1 MMSVVLGLNGAMAS
15 ALAHA
20 SDVGH
25 PSAGGSHPRKAW
37 MGLVLAIEN
46 IRAHFPSRRT
56 SLLFLPAV
64 LLAMF
69 AISGR
74 ADEPIP
80 TDFLEVDHKTL
91 VSQADLVY
99 ETPVKSPVEGQ
110 PIGNGRMGTLVWT
123 SPQAVHF
130 QINRN
135 DVFAVN
141 RNHAGAQFGPTDYC
155 GGCANVV
162 IDVGGKP
169 FAADKAFR
177 QQLSLHDAESHVIGA
192 AVKVRCFVAS
202 HTDVLVLEIDD
213 RRVEPQPVRLTV
225 SMWRAPEVVRGSHAA
240 RHRFS
245 ESNDSVTVVQ
255 TFDEKDHHCESAVA
269 VRIVDE
275 GTEIQRTGEKR
286 RSMAAPAKRG
296 KRTIF
301 IASAASL
308 GGDNA
313 GGKSVVGDTALS
325 LLEAAQECKYDQLL
339 AEHLRWWHSF
349 WARTFV
355 RLTSEDG
362 AAESAQKVRYRHLY
376 HMASSSRGPLPP
388 KWNGSLFATAGD
400 DRQWG
405 SQFWVW
411 TTEMLHFP
419 LPKADAIDLMDPYF
433 DMYVRQLPNC
443 EKAARQRW
451 GSQGVYFPETTA
463 FDGPTVLPDDVAT
476 EFQDVLLGRKE
487 HTELSPRADAMCR
500 FDSHLRASTRPRE
513 DRYTWISHVASS
525 GSELAAQAWWRYRY
539 TGNTEWLRTHA
550 YPLLRGTVEFYRHLV
565 KRGEDGRYHLS
576 GTNAHED
583 FWGVND
589 GIMDLAAIR
598 GTAPLAIRA
607 AEILDVDADLR
618 VKWKELLHNLAPYP
632 MGRDPRAEALSG
644 GVLAEDVWAAGYLG
658 DVNGQHN
665 PEDVWLNP
673 VFPFEDWTMETHDSA
688 VDKIVQKTLD
698 LAPRH
703 ASVLKGAGLNTAIRT
718 PIAVSRAGR
727 GTELPAVLASYYA
740 AFSPL
745 PNGMSL
751 FEGATA
757 PSVEHL
763 GLLTTTLQDG
773 LVQSV
778 SPRPGESEII
788 RVFPAWPNEWQAS
801 FRLLVR
807 GGFVVS
813 SAAREGE
820 VELVEIHSR
829 RGETCRLRN
838 PWGRPCEVSEKG
850 GKAQVLSGDILQLD
864 TKPGGVYRVVPMEV
878 LPRLEGG
885 LEQQ

>member
-1 MMSVVLGLNGAMAS
+1 MA
-15 ALAHA
+15 
-20 SDVGH
+20 
-25 PSAGGSHPRKAW
+25 
-37 MGLVLAIEN
+37 
-46 IRAHFPSRRT
+46 
-56 SLLFLPAV
+56 LFG
-64 LLAMF
+64 
-69 AISGR
+69 IIGR

-80 TDFLEVDHKTL
+80 QSLLIVDHKTL

-123 SPQAVHF
+123 SPAAVHL

-141 RNHAGAQFGPTDYC
+141 RNHAGDQFGPTDYC
-155 GGCANVV
+155 GGCASVV
-162 IDVGGKP
+162 VDVGGMP
-169 FAADKAFR
+169 FAAGKTFR
-177 QQLSLHDAESHVIGA
+177 QRLSLHDAEAHVVGTAIRL
-192 AVKVRCFVAS
+192 RCFVAS
-202 HTDVLVLEIDD
+202 YTDVLVLEIDD
-213 RRVEPQPVRLTV
+213 QRVEPQPVRLTV
-225 SMWRAPEVVRGSHAA
+225 SMWRAPEVVRGNHAA
-240 RHRFS
+240 RYRFS
-245 ESNDSVTVVQ
+245 EWSDSVTVVQ
-255 TFDEKDHHCESAVA
+255 TFDEKDHHCASAVA
-269 VRIVDE
+269 VRVGDQ
-275 GTEIQRTGEKR
+275 GTDVQRAGER
-286 RSMAAPAKRG
+286 SRSMVAPAKRG
-296 KRTIF
+296 KRIIF
-301 IASAASL
+301 IASSASL
-308 GGDNA
+308 GGDGRRTGLPTRLYADGA
-313 GGKSVVGDTALS
+313 GDPSY
-325 LLEAAQECKYDQLL
+325 AAFSHLKPIETRSYDQLL
-339 AEHLRWWHSF
+339 GEHLRWWHEF

-376 HMASSSRGPLPP
+376 YMASSSRGALPP

-411 TTEMLHFP
+411 TTEMLYFP
-419 LPKADAIDLMDPYF
+419 LAKADAIDLTDPYF
-433 DMYVRQLPNC
+433 DMYVRQLPDC

-451 GSQGVYFPETTA
+451 GSRGAYFPETTA
-463 FDGPTVLPDDVAT
+463 FDGPTVLLNDVAA
-476 EFQDVLLGRKE
+476 EFQDVLLGRKK
-487 HTELSPRADAMCR
+487 HTELSPRADTMCR

-513 DRYTWISHVASS
+513 GRYTWISHVASS
-525 GSELAAQAWWRYRY
+525 GSELAVQAWWRYRY
-539 TGNTEWLRTHA
+539 TGDNEWLRTHA
-550 YPLLRGTVEFYRHLV
+550 YPLLRGTVEFYQHLV
-565 KRGEDGRYHLS
+565 RKGEDGRYHLS

-583 FWGVND
+583 FWGVKD

-598 GTAPLAIRA
+598 GTVPLAIRA

-618 VKWKELLHNLAPYP
+618 GNWKELLDSLAPYP
-632 MGRDPRAEALSG
+632 MGSDPRAKALKG

-673 VFPFEDWTMETHDSA
+673 VFPFEDWTLETRDA
-688 VDKIVQKTLD
+688 TLDRIVHKALD

-703 ASVLKGAGLNTAIRT
+703 ASVLKGAGLGTAIRT

-727 GTELPAVLASYYA
+727 GNELPAVLASYYA

-751 FEGATA
+751 FEGPTA

-763 GLLTTTLQDG
+763 GLLTTTLQDA

-778 SPRPGESEII
+778 SPRPGEPEII

-801 FRLLVR
+801 FQLLVR
-807 GGFVVS
+807 GGFLLS
-813 SAAREGE
+813 SAARDGE
-820 VELVEIHSR
+820 VELVEIQSR

-838 PWGRPCEVSEKG
+838 PWGTPCEVSDMDGE
-850 GKAQVLSGDILQLD
+850 AQVLSGDILQFA
-864 TKPGGVYRVVPMEV
+864 TKPDKVYRV
-878 LPRLEGG
+878 LPKTRP
-885 LEQQ
+885 QR